1 MTCSF
6 VRRPFIIDT
15 DMALDDWMALIYLL
29 HEPAVEVRAI
39 TIAATGECHARPALD
54 TALRLLALTGGTD
67 IPVAAGRRTPLR
79 GRQRFPLIVR
89 LGMDV
94 RLGLSLPRPRGRPAR
109 LRAVEL
115 LRQTILESPEPVTI
129 VALGPLTNLA
139 ELLLTHPG
147 LAGRIAMIYA
157 MGGALWV
164 PGNIRD
170 LRPQA
175 DNPYAEWNMF
185 IDPYAADVVLR
196 SGAPVT
202 LVPLDATADAP
213 LTAAFAERCAAAQQT
228 PAGRFLH
235 QIIGRLRTLAADRPF
250 FFWDPLTAA
259 LAVEDWF
266 GRYTELR
273 LGVVQTLGREQGRV
287 VEDAGGGLVRVCTHA
302 NAAVFEQIYLDTVNA
317 SPARA
322 PVAALGG

>member
-1 MTCSF
+1 MRRVS

-29 HEPAVEVRAI
+29 HEPTVDVRAI
-39 TIAATGECHARPALD
+39 TIAATGECHAGPGLD
-54 TALRLLALTGGTD
+54 TALRLLALTNSAGV
-67 IPVAAGRRTPLR
+67 PVAAGRSTPLR

-89 LGMDV
+89 LGMDT

-109 LRAVEL
+109 LPAVEL
-115 LRQTILESPEPVTI
+115 LRRTILESPVPVTI

-139 ELLLTHPG
+139 ELLLSHPQ
-147 LAGRIAMIYA
+147 LAERIAMIYV

-170 LRPQA
+170 LQPRS
-175 DNPYAEWNMF
+175 DNRDAEWNVF

-213 LTAAFAERCAAAQQT
+213 LTTAFAERCAAAQHT

-235 QIIGRLRTLAADRPF
+235 QIIGRLRALAGGRPF

-259 LAVEDWF
+259 LATEDWL

-273 LGVVQTLGREQGRV
+273 LGVVQTPGREQGRV
-287 VEDAGGGLVRVCTHA
+287 VEDPGGGLVRVCTQA
-302 NAAVFEQIYLDTVNA
+302 DAAAFEQIYLETVNTPLA
-317 SPARA
+317 YA
-322 PVAALGG
+322 PVPALGD